1 MNERTSERSIEQER
15 KKEYILKIHYSLS
28 LLIFIFF
35 IRLLAHSLA
44 CTSISLIKPLFPSGK
59 KYIIKSKKKPTT
71 TKCIYTY
78 LVSVAQ
84 TKSAGN
90 VAGNESACKIFV
102 PLWRNIQLAKPLL
115 ADSIYV

>member
-1 MNERTSERSIEQER
+1 MSERVSDQSN
-15 KKEYILKIHYSLS
+15 KKEKKSTFSKFIIHYHCSYL
-28 LLIFIFF
+28 FIF
-35 IRLLAHSLA
+35 IRLRAHSPA
-44 CTSISLIKPLFPSGK
+44 CTSISLMKPLFPSGK